1 MSGSSPQSDSVR
13 RTVHA
18 ILGVARGRTQAIGL
32 FGATRQSF
40 IASLIPLAVV
50 PVLNSLISQR
60 HPTLSRL
67 ILDLLTSVTALL
79 VPPVVSHALA
89 QLWGREAEWLRF
101 ATAFN
106 WCQLGLLVVA
116 MAALFAIATATGP
129 EAAMLVIGVIGIY
142 ALWMHWFLARH
153 ALVITT
159 KRAVLL
165 VLAVHAATTVMV
177 LIPKVVAVLLRGPV
191 TAP

>member
-1 MSGSSPQSDSVR
+1 M
-13 RTVHA
+13 
-18 ILGVARGRTQAIGL
+18 LGVARGRIPAIGL

-40 IASLIPLAVV
+40 IASLIPLAIV

-60 HPTLSRL
+60 QPSLSRL

-79 VPPVVSHALA
+79 VPPVVTHALA
-89 QLWGREAEWLRF
+89 ERWGRDTAWLRF

-106 WCQLGLLVVA
+106 WCQLGLLVIA
-116 MAALFAIATATGP
+116 MAALFVIATATGP

-153 ALVITT
+153 ALGITP
-159 KRAVLL
+159 KQAVLL
-165 VLAVHAATTVMV
+165 VLAVHATTTIAV
-177 LIPKVVAVLLRGPV
+177 LIPKVLAALLRGPV
-191 TAP
+191 ATP